1 MIGVTA
7 DTNIYI
13 SALIFAG
20 LPRQFLLV
28 AEDARIRLSISEAI
42 RQELRRILQAKFKWS
57 EGEVDET
64 LRHLAGCTEL
74 VRPTETLDV
83 IKEDSDDN
91 RVLKCA
97 VAAGSRFIVSGD
109 NDLLRLGRFRN
120 IRIVKVADFLKL
132 VTPP

>member
-1 MIGVTA
+1 M
-7 DTNIYI
+7 
-13 SALIFAG
+13 
-20 LPRQFLLV
+20 

-42 RQELRRILQAKFKWS
+42 RQELRRILQAQFKWS

-64 LRHLAGCTEL
+64 LRNLAGCTEL

-97 VAAGSRFIVSGD
+97 GAAGSSFIVSGD
-109 NDLLRLGRFRN
+109 YEP
-120 IRIVKVADFLKL
+120 VAARR
-132 VTPP
+132 VP